1 MQVKVWMKLTVITL
15 TLAAVFHIV
24 TVAILPDVIMAFVS
38 KKALHSLKASV
49 NKAIHRPRITDD
61 QETIVMPCPDLLY
74 TICVYD
80 VSQKPLRIKAP
91 TPKDTYF
98 SIAMYAANT
107 DNFFVVNDRQL
118 ANDGREIL
126 LINKGASYS
135 DSGNFRVVEAPTSK
149 GIILCRTL
157 ITDENRMEDMIRI
170 QHQVT
175 IAEVQ

>member
-1 MQVKVWMKLTVITL
+1 
-15 TLAAVFHIV
+15 
-24 TVAILPDVIMAFVS
+24 
-38 KKALHSLKASV
+38 
-49 NKAIHRPRITDD
+49 
-61 QETIVMPCPDLLY
+61 
-74 TICVYD
+74 
-80 VSQKPLRIKAP
+80 
-91 TPKDTYF
+91 
-98 SIAMYAANT
+98 MYAANT